1 MMIIIPEDVLRI
13 AEALSAPIDELGLSV
28 RSYNG
33 LRRWGITTVA
43 DVYRAYQ
50 NKQLPRIRNLGEK
63 SVIEIEKHLEEH
75 LAKVAHVN
83 TSETPNS
90 SDTISRAKAIEA
102 LKNDMASLDNIIK
115 GMSANDVRL
124 DAYVSQRNQ
133 VNYDIYTINNLPP
146 AQPEQ
151 LGTNLAEVGTDCISR
166 QAAIDICRAP
176 HMRNADCSDFEM
188 AIMMLPPAQ
197 PAPSQVAAD
206 IARIVENGKD
216 MRVIEAAQPTP
227 DQNGDLWITVPD
239 IDKVTCIYV
248 QESKSKFCRIFYEER

>member
-1 MMIIIPEDVLRI
+1 MIIIPEDVLRI

-33 LRRWGITTVA
+33 LRRWGITTIA

-75 LAKVAHVN
+75 LAKVA
-83 TSETPNS
+83 
-90 SDTISRAKAIEA
+90 
-102 LKNDMASLDNIIK
+102 
-115 GMSANDVRL
+115 
-124 DAYVSQRNQ
+124 
-133 VNYDIYTINNLPP
+133 P
-146 AQPEQ
+146 AQPE
-151 LGTNLAEVGTDCISR
+151 
-166 QAAIDICRAP
+166 
-176 HMRNADCSDFEM
+176 
-188 AIMMLPPAQ
+188 
-197 PAPSQVAAD
+197 PSQVAAD
-206 IARIVENGKD
+206 IARIVENGQD

>member
-13 AEALSAPIDELGLSV
+13 AEALSASIEELGFSA

-75 LAKVAHVN
+75 LAKVAPVN
-83 TSETPNS
+83 NSETPNS
-90 SDTISRAKAIEA
+90 SDTISRAKAIDEI
-102 LKNDMASLDNIIK
+102 KEIYEWHDNVTKERIIEHFK
-115 GMSANDVRL
+115 
-124 DAYVSQRNQ
+124 Q
-133 VNYDIYTINNLPP
+133 
-146 AQPEQ
+146 
-151 LGTNLAEVGTDCISR
+151 
-166 QAAIDICRAP
+166 
-176 HMRNADCSDFEM
+176 
-188 AIMMLPPAQ
+188 LPPAQ

>member
-1 MMIIIPEDVLRI
+1 MIIIPEDVLRI

-43 DVYRAYQ
+43 DVYRAYED
-50 NKQLPRIRNLGEK
+50 KQLPRIRNLGEK
-63 SVIEIEKHLEEH
+63 SVIEIEKRLEEH

-83 TSETPNS
+83 TSEIPNS

-102 LKNDMASLDNIIK
+102 LVAET
-115 GMSANDVRL
+115 
-124 DAYVSQRNQ
+124 
-133 VNYDIYTINNLPP
+133 IYTEEELREYYEANSHRNEWVNGIYEAVEAIKQLPP

-206 IARIVENGKD
+206 IARIVENGQD

>member
-13 AEALSAPIDELGLSV
+13 AEALNAPIDELGLSV

-50 NKQLPRIRNLGEK
+50 DKQLPRIRNLGEK

-90 SDTISRAKAIEA
+90 SD
-102 LKNDMASLDNIIK
+102 
-115 GMSANDVRL
+115 
-124 DAYVSQRNQ
+124 
-133 VNYDIYTINNLPP
+133 
-146 AQPEQ
+146 
-151 LGTNLAEVGTDCISR
+151 CISR
-166 QAAIDICRAP
+166 QAAIDCV
-176 HMRNADCSDFEM
+176 MECYDKDELFEVYEDRLNE
-188 AIMMLPPAQ
+188 LPPAQ

>member
-1 MMIIIPEDVLRI
+1 MIIIPEDVLRI

-90 SDTISRAKAIEA
+90 SDTISRQSAIDGLRDYLA
-102 LKNDMASLDNIIK
+102 GKRCPDDGTLTC
-115 GMSANDVRL
+115 RL
-124 DAYVSQRNQ
+124 IENEV
-133 VNYDIYTINNLPP
+133 INKLPP
-146 AQPEQ
+146 IQPIQ
-151 LGTNLAEVGTDCISR
+151 PKRGKWIKDGHHIRCDQCGMYMCDTDREGDRIPTEFC
-166 QAAIDICRAP
+166 P
-176 HMRNADCSDFEM
+176 HCGA
-188 AIMMLPPAQ
+188 
-197 PAPSQVAAD
+197 
-206 IARIVENGKD
+206 D
-216 MRVIEAAQPTP
+216 MRV
-227 DQNGDLWITVPD
+227 
-239 IDKVTCIYV
+239 VTT
-248 QESKSKFCRIFYEER
+248 

>member
-43 DVYRAYQ
+43 DVYRAYED
-50 NKQLPRIRNLGEK
+50 KQLPRIRNLGEK

-75 LAKVAHVN
+75 LAKVAPVN
-83 TSETPNS
+83 NSEIPNS

-102 LKNDMASLDNIIK
+102 FMDAM
-115 GMSANDVRL
+115 NDVGVL
-124 DAYVSQRNQ
+124 DAE
-133 VNYDIYTINNLPP
+133 DINTVFQKLPP
-146 AQPEQ
+146 AQPE
-151 LGTNLAEVGTDCISR
+151 
-166 QAAIDICRAP
+166 
-176 HMRNADCSDFEM
+176 
-188 AIMMLPPAQ
+188 
-197 PAPSQVAAD
+197 PSQVAKD

-216 MRVIEAAQPTP
+216 MRVIEAAQHTP
-227 DQNGDLWITVPD
+227 DQNGDIWITVPD
-239 IDKVTCIYV
+239 IDEVTCVYV

>member
-1 MMIIIPEDVLRI
+1 MIIIPEDVLRI
-13 AEALSAPIDELGLSV
+13 AEALNAPIDELGLSV

-50 NKQLPRIRNLGEK
+50 DKQLPRIRNLGEK

-90 SDTISRAKAIEA
+90 SDTISRAK
-102 LKNDMASLDNIIK
+102 
-115 GMSANDVRL
+115 
-124 DAYVSQRNQ
+124 
-133 VNYDIYTINNLPP
+133 
-146 AQPEQ
+146 
-151 LGTNLAEVGTDCISR
+151 
-166 QAAIDICRAP
+166 AIDICRAP